1 MKTLF
6 QSQSKLQRRKPL
18 VASLSVAL
26 LLSSGL
32 LSAAENA
39 NVSVREA
46 VVRYADLDVTKPAG
60 AAALQKR
67 IRAAAWRVCDDST
80 TRELWRTMENRRC
93 TRDAEQDAIA
103 QLSR

>member
-6 QSQSKLQRRKPL
+6 HAQSKLQRRKPL
-18 VASLSVAL
+18 VASLSIAL
-26 LLSSGL
+26 LMSSSL
-32 LSAAENA
+32 LCAAESTSI
-39 NVSVREA
+39 SVREA
-46 VVRYADLDVTKPAG
+46 VVRYSDLDVTKPAG

-80 TRELWRTMENRRC
+80 TRELWRAMENRRC
-93 TRDAEQDAIA
+93 SRDAEQDAIA